1 MNNPNRTVQKMKAI
15 FQYEYGSPDV
25 LKLEEVDRPVVSDN
39 GVLIRVRGAA
49 VHAGDWHLMRGQPF
63 LIRFIYGGLRKPQ
76 TKILGCDVA
85 GEVEAV
91 GKDVTQFQP
100 GDLVFGDLSESG
112 FGAFAEYVCAP
123 ETTFTFKPNNLSFEE
138 AATVPV
144 SSLTALQGLRDAGQ
158 IQPGYKVLVNGASG
172 GVGSF
177 AVQIAKAFGAE
188 VTAVCSA
195 NKVEMVRAIGADYV
209 CVRAGCPQDSVPP
222 KEHSTQVK
230 SKLNRHYYDLILD
243 NAAYNSPFEYFPFL
257 KTPGTYVV
265 VGGSIWRLFQAMFL
279 DLVTSKIGGR
289 KVKCLVCK
297 PNQNDLIVL
306 KDLIETDKI
315 RPYVDRC
322 YPLKEVP
329 MAIHY
334 LEQRQVR
341 GKVAISFDV

>member
-1 MNNPNRTVQKMKAI
+1 MFNPDRTTQKMKAI
-15 FQYEYGSPDV
+15 VQYEYGSPDV
-25 LKLEEVDRPVVSDN
+25 LKMEEVDRPVVSDN
-39 GVLIRVRGAA
+39 GVLVKVRGAA

-63 LIRFIYGGLRKPQ
+63 FIRFIYGGLRKPQ

-91 GKDVTQFQP
+91 GKNVTQFQP

-112 FGAFAEYVCAP
+112 FGAFAEYVCVP
-123 ETTFTFKPNNLSFEE
+123 ETVFTFKPNNLSFEE

-144 SSLTALQGLRDAGQ
+144 SALTALQGLRDVGQ
-158 IQPGYKVLVNGASG
+158 IQSGYKVLINGASG

-188 VTAVCSA
+188 VTAVCSTS
-195 NKVEMVRAIGADYV
+195 KIEMVKSIGADYI
-209 CVRAGCPQDSVPP
+209 CDR
-222 KEHSTQVK
+222 TQVK
-230 SKLNRHYYDLILD
+230 SKLNQHYYDLILD
-243 NAAYNSPFEYFPFL
+243 NAAYNSPFEYFPLL

-265 VGGSIWRLFQAMFL
+265 VGGSMGRLFQAMFL

-289 KVKCLVCK
+289 RIKCLVCK

-306 KDLIETDKI
+306 KDAIEAGKI

-322 YPLKEVP
+322 YPLREVP
-329 MAIHY
+329 TAIHH

-341 GKVAISFDV
+341 GKVAITFDV